1 MVSSIAFAVAI
12 IESAFKGIYFTH
24 NFFEDVDLVEEH
36 ALLIF
41 IHVRLAKNFD
51 GALSSRLSV
60 HAHTDLTEGTYEQSM
75 DI

>member
-36 ALLIF
+36 TLLIVV
-41 IHVRLAKNFD
+41 HMALTEHLD
-51 GALSSRLSV
+51 STLGAGLTM
-60 HAHTDLTEGTYEQSM
+60 HAHTDLSEST
-75 DI
+75 